1 MAETDVRVVTSD
13 GPDQGNELPD
23 KNVQAVADEGL
34 DARLK
39 QIVERSETMV
49 TGWQDNTRAAL
60 EDDKFVAGDQWEQQV
75 RDERETDGRPVHT
88 YNLLLTYC
96 NHIVNAMRQNRPQV
110 KLAPVNTMR
119 GKSPTMANVAGT
131 EDYSLSDV
139 YMGIIRNIEHQSKAS
154 HAYDTAAEHQVQH
167 GFGYFRLMPVYTRDD
182 VFTQDLR
189 IMRVMNAYSVLVDP
203 SAQEADYGDMQD
215 AFVISKMPRKVFK
228 QKWPDAAAVDFSEPI
243 QGSMYQYWFNQD
255 DVTVAEYMWI
265 EHTSDKVLQLSN
277 GKICY
282 ESDVAK
288 ILDELEDNTGVHVVQ
303 ERAVKRPKCMW
314 QKMTAVSILQGPLE
328 LPFTSIPI
336 FPVLGKELIVD
347 QKVMYKSAIRDA
359 KDAQRAFN
367 YWKTAAT
374 ETVGYA
380 PKAPWLVT
388 AKQIQGYEG
397 MWDQANKKNQPYLI
411 YRHQDGVPQPQR
423 IFPTGIAAA
432 ELAQADNENMVMQDI
447 IGMHEADKGEQ
458 GNEKSGVA
466 IKARQSRGDMAVF
479 TFPDNFSRTMERLG
493 RLLCEAIPII
503 YNTQRIVRILK
514 GDDTED
520 FVEINQTL
528 KDEQTGDVVSYH
540 DIGYCKFD
548 VTIDTGPSF
557 ASQREQ
563 ANETITGIMEVLPDD
578 QARHIAH
585 LAVKNMEFPGAD
597 EVHRLLRKMLPDELK
612 TQEQKE
618 EDLPQGYTFNEEGQP
633 VNEEGEPLPQDPPT
647 PEQQVALA
655 ESAAKEKTAEA
666 TGKKADADIAGSEA
680 DMAKHDATRVQA
692 EATIEVAKQK
702 VAEATAPQ
710 NNGDDGREQE
720 MILNE
725 VKKLIDDAMKTHNL
739 EVDDKILD
747 AVVETLKRVKS
758 HMDTNESAG
767 GNAGEGGAPG
777 VIVQVPKTA
786 LVKHLEFT
794 KDAEGNTTGVTPTY
808 DEEDSPSKITKIN
821 FKHGADGTIEEAV
834 PEYESGE

>member
-1 MAETDVRVVTSD
+1 MADVRVVTSD
-13 GPDQGNELPD
+13 GPDQGNEPPD
-23 KNVQAVADEGL
+23 KNVQAVDEGK

-60 EDDKFVAGDQWEQQV
+60 EDDKFVAGDQWEQTV

-96 NHIVNAMRQNRPQV
+96 NHIVNGMRRNRPQV
-110 KLAPVNTMR
+110 KLKPVNTMR
-119 GKSPTMANVAGT
+119 GKTPTMKNVAGT
-131 EDYSLSDV
+131 EDYSLADV
-139 YMGIIRNIEHQSKAS
+139 FMGIIRNIEHQSKAT

-167 GFGYFRLMPVYTRDD
+167 GFGFWRVMPVYTRDD

-189 IMRVMNAYSVLVDP
+189 IQRVMNSYSVLVDP

-215 AFVISKMPRKVFK
+215 GFVISKMPRKVFK
-228 QKWPDAAAVDFSEPI
+228 EKWPDAAAVDFSEPI

-282 ESDVAK
+282 ESNVEQV
-288 ILDELEDNTGVHVVQ
+288 LDELEDSTGVHVVQ
-303 ERAVKRPKCMW
+303 TRDVKRPKCMW
-314 QKMTAVSILQGPLE
+314 QKMTAVDILQGPLE
-328 LPFTSIPI
+328 LPFSSVPI

-388 AKQIQGYEG
+388 SKQIQGYAD
-397 MWDQANKKNQPYLI
+397 MWDQANKKNLPYLI
-411 YRHQDGVPQPQR
+411 YKHQEGVTAPTR
-423 IFPTGIAAA
+423 IFPQGIAAA

-466 IKARQSRGDMAVF
+466 IKARQSRGEMATY
-479 TFPDNFSRTMERLG
+479 TFPDNLSRTFERMG
-493 RLLCEAIPII
+493 RLLCEAIPIV
-503 YNTQRIVRILK
+503 YDTQRIVRILK

-520 FVEINQTL
+520 FIEINQTI
-528 KDEQTGDVVSYH
+528 KDDETGEMSSIH

-557 ASQREQ
+557 ASQREE
-563 ANETITGIMEVLPDD
+563 ANETITSIMEVLPDD

-618 EDLPQGYTFNEEGQP
+618 EDLPKGYTFNEEGQP
-633 VNEEGEPLPQDPPT
+633 VNDKGEPLPPPQPS
-647 PEQQVALA
+647 PEQQVQIA
-655 ESAAKEKTAEA
+655 EFEAKGATAQATTKQAEA
-666 TGKKADADIAGSEA
+666 DIQGAEA
-680 DMAKHDATRVQA
+680 DMAKHNATRIQA
-692 EATIEVAKQK
+692 EATIEVAKAK
-702 VAEATAPQ
+702 VAEATKPE
-710 NNGDDGREQE
+710 NNESDGREQE

-725 VKKLIDDAMKTHNL
+725 VKKLIADALKAHNV
-739 EVDDKILD
+739 EVDEKIVE
-747 AVVETLKRVKS
+747 AVVDTLKRVKS
-758 HMDTNESAG
+758 HMDTQEPGAS
-767 GNAGEGGAPG
+767 EGGGSPG
-777 VIVQVPKTA
+777 VVLQMPKVPQVKQ
-786 LVKHLEFT
+786 LRFD
-794 KDAEGNTTGVTPTY
+794 KDAEGNIETATPTY
-808 DEEDSPSKITKIN
+808 ADEDGPSKITAVKFTHN
-821 FKHGADGTIEEAV
+821 PDGTIDEAV
-834 PEYESGE
+834 PEYDSGE